1 MSTDLLLYVLALVS
15 FVLATFGWIKDI
27 NGVALGLALLTLS
40 LLV

>member
-1 MSTDLLLYVLALVS
+1 MNTDMILYILALVS
-15 FVLATFGWIKDI
+15 FTLSTFNYVKDI

>member
-1 MSTDLLLYVLALVS
+1 MNTDMILYILALVS
-15 FVLATFGWIKDI
+15 FVLSTFGWVKDI